1 MMRAHDNKYLVVLLS
16 NQSAADSAVYN
27 KDGFPNELVHYH

>member
-16 NQSAADSAVYN
+16 NQSATDSMCSLQQ
-27 KDGFPNELVHYH
+27 GWIS